1 MIRRF
6 LITLT
11 LALALAACSENK
23 DTAHEESDGHDHGSE
38 AEGAVFAEGK
48 GILLMDETKKAIGLE
63 MAEAEERELTPRISI
78 EAQIYRAASE
88 PSRASAEQT
97 GSAYAAALVSPEAAK
112 LLAPGDTA
120 TVVVGGTEK
129 PATVWR
135 IDPTSRDAVAN
146 EEVILRIPDG
156 GNALRVGEFVSGF
169 VQSKSSGSV
178 VAVPR
183 TAVLETATGKFVF
196 VENGEHLIRTP
207 VTTGAESADFVEITD
222 GLYSG
227 DVVASKPAETLYLIE
242 LRATKGGGHC
252 H

>member
-1 MIRRF
+1 MITRF
-6 LITLT
+6 LVILT
-11 LALALAACSENK
+11 LAFALAACSEK
-23 DTAHEESDGHDHGSE
+23 KETAHEEEGHDHGE
-38 AEGAVFAEGK
+38 ETEGAVFAEGK

-63 MAEAEERELTPRISI
+63 MAGAEERELIPRISI

-88 PSRASAEQT
+88 PSRPNAEQT
-97 GSAYAAALVSPEAAK
+97 GSAYAAAFVSPEGAK

-120 TVVVGGTEK
+120 TVAIGGAEK

-135 IDPTSRDAVAN
+135 VDPTSRDAVAN
-146 EEVILRIPDG
+146 EEVILRIPDAE
-156 GNALRVGEFVSGF
+156 NALRVGEFVSGF
-169 VQSKSSGSV
+169 VRSKSSGSV

-242 LRATKGGGHC
+242 LRATKGGGHS